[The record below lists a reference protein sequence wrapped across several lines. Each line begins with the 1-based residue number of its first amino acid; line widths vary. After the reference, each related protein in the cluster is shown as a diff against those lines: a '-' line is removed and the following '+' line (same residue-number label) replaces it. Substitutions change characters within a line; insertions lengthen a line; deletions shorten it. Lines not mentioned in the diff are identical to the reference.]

1 MAYGW
6 IITRDLLH
14 EDATAW
20 HDENGIRSAAGTM
33 GPHGVRFT
41 KEEILKG
48 KEFKMYDDDM
58 NHYYEGRI
66 VGDYSGFEPLDD
78 FGMPDSGC
86 TSIWYDGVCL

>member
-6 IITRDLLH
+6 IITKDLLY
-14 EDATAW
+14 EDNPALHNE
-20 HDENGIRSAAGTM
+20 HDIKSAAGTM

-41 KEEILKG
+41 KEDILKG

-58 NHYYEGRI
+58 ILYYEGRI

-78 FGMPDSGC
+78 FGMPDSSC
-86 TSIWYDGVCL
+86 TSIWYDGVQL